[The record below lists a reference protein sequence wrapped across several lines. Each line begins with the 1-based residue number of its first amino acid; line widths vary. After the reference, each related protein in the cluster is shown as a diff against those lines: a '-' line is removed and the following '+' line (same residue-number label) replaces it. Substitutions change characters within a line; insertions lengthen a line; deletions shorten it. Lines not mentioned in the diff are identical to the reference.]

1 MTTVLISHTDCL
13 GHITPGAHPER
24 LERLISINNSLDD
37 LDDPNLIRLEAPLG
51 KDLDILRAHSK
62 QYLENLK
69 KSTPSSGVVSLDAD
83 TFMSE
88 GSLMAARR
96 GVGGIIKGVDLVLGG
111 EVANAFV
118 ITRPPG
124 HHAEK
129 ERAMG
134 FCLFGNVASAAK
146 YALDHHQLSK
156 VAIVD
161 FDVHHG
167 NGTQDILW
175 DEERVLFV
183 SSHQMPL
190 FPGTGYASE
199 KGIQNNILNI
209 PLEPNISSQSFKA
222 LYEKEVFPALET
234 FSPDLLLIS
243 AGFDA
248 HASDPLANINL
259 LEEDFE
265 WLTNRLC
272 DLAKKVCGGRVV
284 STLEG
289 GYDLDAL
296 AASVRVHLETL
307 LKRGKND

>member
-13 GHITPGAHPER
+13 GHITPGEHPEKF
-24 LERLISINNSLDD
+24 ERLVSINNALEDI
-37 LDDPNLIRLEAPLG
+37 DDPSLVKIEAPLG
-51 KDLDILRAHSK
+51 KDLDILRAHSEK
-62 QYLENLK
+62 YLEYLK
-69 KSTPSSGVVSLDAD
+69 KVTPSSNVVSLDAD

-88 GSLMAARR
+88 GSLLAARR
-96 GVGGIIKGVDLVLGG
+96 GVGGIIKGVDLVLSSDA
-111 EVANAFV
+111 ANAFV

-134 FCLFGNVASAAK
+134 FCLFGNVAIAAK
-146 YALDHHQLSK
+146 YALDHYKLSK

-199 KGIQNNILNI
+199 KGLQNNIMNI
-209 PLEPNISSQSFKA
+209 PLEPNTSSQSFRA
-222 LYEKEVFPALET
+222 LYEKKVFPALES

-248 HASDPLANINL
+248 HSSDPLATINL
-259 LEEDFE
+259 FEEDFE
-265 WLTNRLC
+265 WLTHRLC
-272 DLAKKVCGGRVV
+272 DLATTLCGGRLV

-296 AASVRVHLETL
+296 AASARVHLEVL

>member
-37 LDDPNLIRLEAPLG
+37 LDDPNLVRLEAPLG

-62 QYLENLK
+62 KYLENLK

-88 GSLMAARR
+88 GSLLAARR

-118 ITRPPG
+118 LTRPPG

-134 FCLFGNVASAAK
+134 FCLFGNVAIAAK

-209 PLEPNISSQSFKA
+209 PLEPNISSQSFRA
-222 LYEKEVFPALET
+222 LYEKEVFPALES

>member
-1 MTTVLISHTDCL
+1 
-13 GHITPGAHPER
+13 
-24 LERLISINNSLDD
+24 
-37 LDDPNLIRLEAPLG
+37 
-51 KDLDILRAHSK
+51 
-62 QYLENLK
+62 
-69 KSTPSSGVVSLDAD
+69 
-83 TFMSE
+83 MSQ
-88 GSLMAARR
+88 GSLLAARR
-96 GVGGIIKGVDLVLGG
+96 GVGGIIKGVDLVLSS
-111 EVANAFV
+111 EAANAFV

-134 FCLFGNVASAAK
+134 FCLFGNVAIAAK
-146 YALDHHQLSK
+146 YALDHYQLSK

-183 SSHQMPL
+183 SSHEMPL

-199 KGIQNNILNI
+199 KGLQNNIMNI
-209 PLEPNISSQSFKA
+209 PLEPNTSSQSFRA
-222 LYEKEVFPALET
+222 LYEKKVFPALES

-248 HASDPLANINL
+248 HSSDPLATVKL
-259 LEEDFE
+259 FEEDFE
-265 WLTNRLC
+265 WLTHRLC
-272 DLAKKVCGGRVV
+272 DLATTLCGGRLV

-296 AASVRVHLETL
+296 AASARVHLEVL

>member
-37 LDDPNLIRLEAPLG
+37 VDNPNLVRLEAPLG
-51 KDLDILRAHSK
+51 KDLDILRAHSEK
-62 QYLENLK
+62 YLETLK

-88 GSLMAARR
+88 GSLLAARR

-129 ERAMG
+129 DRAMG
-134 FCLFGNVASAAK
+134 FCLFGNVAIAAK

-209 PLEPNISSQSFKA
+209 PLEPNISSQSFRA
-222 LYEKEVFPALET
+222 LYEKEVFPALKS

-272 DLAKKVCGGRVV
+272 DLANTVCGGRVV

-296 AASVRVHLETL
+296 AASVRVHLEIL
-307 LKRGKND
+307 LKRGTND

>member
-1 MTTVLISHTDCL
+1 
-13 GHITPGAHPER
+13 
-24 LERLISINNSLDD
+24 
-37 LDDPNLIRLEAPLG
+37 
-51 KDLDILRAHSK
+51 
-62 QYLENLK
+62 
-69 KSTPSSGVVSLDAD
+69 
-83 TFMSE
+83 
-88 GSLMAARR
+88 
-96 GVGGIIKGVDLVLGG
+96 
-111 EVANAFV
+111 
-118 ITRPPG
+118 
-124 HHAEK
+124 
-129 ERAMG
+129 
-134 FCLFGNVASAAK
+134 LFGNVAIAAK

-183 SSHQMPL
+183 SSHQIPL

-222 LYEKEVFPALET
+222 LYEKEVFPALES